1 MSWPEA
7 LGTYIAEKVP
17 CLAKVGEDA
26 PNPIEW
32 CSREGNSGEIVV
44 EKEGG
49 KGEGRWDEELWREN
63 WKGEQ
68 HLECK
73 EIKQLLKRKYT

>member
-26 PNPIEW
+26 PNPIE
-32 CSREGNSGEIVV
+32 
-44 EKEGG
+44 
-49 KGEGRWDEELWREN
+49 
-63 WKGEQ
+63 
-68 HLECK
+68 
-73 EIKQLLKRKYT
+73 